1 MNTKTI
7 AYISQA
13 DPFTDRRAWSGTN
26 FKLREGLENAG
37 YHVKWIPYKVSKCK
51 LFLLKVLIKLLFGKG
66 TLIDHNR
73 FYFKLCAKSINLKL
87 LDDCDYVFFPAGGQ
101 IGAYLKTRKPIIYF
115 SDATFKLMVDYYW
128 KNQSKYIIKEGLAN
142 DYKAINRSF
151 INIRSSK
158 WAADSVVNDYGAD
171 PKHTFVLEF
180 GANIDEADI
189 VTSALYDKTQCLT
202 IMFSGVDWER
212 KGGDIAVETVRL
224 LNEYGIKSK
233 LIVAGIK
240 KLPAK
245 YEHLPYIEILGF
257 LDKNIPK
264 LYKLYIKA
272 MSNAHVFLL
281 PTKAECAGIV
291 FCEAS
296 AFGLPI
302 FSYDT
307 GGVRNYVRNGV
318 NGYTLPI
325 CAGAKD
331 FANAIINCVEH
342 NRLNDLHYG
351 GIDLYKTTL
360 NWNSWGKRFR
370 ECIEIVENERTL
382 Y

>member
-7 AYISQA
+7 AYISQT

-26 FKLREGLENAG
+26 FKLREGIENAG
-37 YHVKWIPYKVSKCK
+37 YHVKWIPYKVNRYK
-51 LFLLKVLIKLLFGKG
+51 LFLLKLFIKLLFGKG
-66 TLIDHNR
+66 ALVDHNR
-73 FYFKLCAKSINLKL
+73 YYFKLCAKSINLKL
-87 LDDCDYVFFPAGGQ
+87 LDDCDYLFFPAGGQ
-101 IGAYLKTRKPIIYF
+101 IGAYLKTGKPIIYF

-128 KNQSKYIIKEGLAN
+128 KNQSKHIIKEGLAN
-142 DYKAINRSF
+142 DLKAINRSF
-151 INIRSSK
+151 INIRSSQ

-171 PKHTFVLEF
+171 PKLTFVLEF

-189 VTSALYDKTQCLT
+189 IPSTPYEKNYCLK

-224 LNEYGIKSK
+224 LNEYGINSK
-233 LIVAGIK
+233 LIIAGIK
-240 KLPAK
+240 QLPTK
-245 YEHLPYIEILGF
+245 YDHTPYIENLGF
-257 LDKNIPK
+257 LNKNDPEQ
-264 LYKLYIKA
+264 YNHYIRA
-272 MSNAHVFLL
+272 MSNAHVFIL
-281 PTKAECAGIV
+281 PTKAECSAIV
-291 FCEAS
+291 YCEAS

-325 CAGAKD
+325 SAQAKEY
-331 FANAIINCVEH
+331 ANVIIDCVEH
-342 NRLNDLHYG
+342 NRLKNLHYG
-351 GIDLYKTTL
+351 GIDLYKSTL

-370 ECIEIVENERTL
+370 DYIEIVENERTL